1 MIIFVK
7 IKSTDNYDDEVIPL
21 DARALN
27 SLIRLSGAIAKL
39 QLKKQIDV
47 EECEEADKLLEY
59 SLNQIGYDPE
69 TDKIDFSR
77 VTGEPTNADKK
88 NRKNIMTI
96 ISDWINNNGNLDDK
110 YILKSKLLELFTEE
124 TGKSK
129 DTFYN
134 AYKQLKNAGDIIEK
148 QKRVYIKEK

>member
-1 MIIFVK
+1 
-7 IKSTDNYDDEVIPL
+7 
-21 DARALN
+21 
-27 SLIRLSGAIAKL
+27 
-39 QLKKQIDV
+39 
-47 EECEEADKLLEY
+47 
-59 SLNQIGYDPE
+59 
-69 TDKIDFSR
+69 
-77 VTGEPTNADKK
+77 
-88 NRKNIMTI
+88 MTI
-96 ISDWINNNGNLDDK
+96 ISDWINNNSNLDDK